1 MEPKIVY
8 NIAYYEGDEPIDSTQ
23 IDELDEE
30 LIWDLFEEFGHTKTA
45 KTRFEVEE
53 CFEEN

>member
-23 IDELDEE
+23 IDELSEE
-30 LIWDLFEEFGHTKTA
+30 LIWDLYKEFGHERTID
-45 KTRFEVEE
+45 TRYEVESILE
-53 CFEEN
+53 KE